1 MELRSAIETR
11 RMVRSF
17 SGAPVRPEI
26 VDGLL
31 DLAVRAPSAGNAA
44 GREFVV
50 LEGAETARYWDAT
63 TTAAGGR
70 RLADGPAC
78 HGLRW
83 SS

>member
-1 MELRSAIETR
+1 
-11 RMVRSF
+11 MVRASLGLQ
-17 SGAPVRPEI
+17 SVPEI

-50 LEGAETARYWDAT
+50 LEGAETTRYWDAT
-63 TTAAGGR
+63 TTAAWRDGTE
-70 RLADGPAC
+70 DGPAC
-78 HGLRW
+78 HELRW